1 MSEAEQIIQEDTGM
15 SSEEKFLGIKSKIGT
30 KPNEDVE
37 AQPELD
43 IEVVDEIPAE
53 DKRVKDQKDKTDYEA
68 VDQEIASVGKLAK
81 QRIKKLKYDF
91 HQERRKKEQSSKLRD
106 EAINYAQRV
115 KSENDRLNQLVS
127 DGQQYLGKQ
136 AEERAAFATQAAQQ
150 KYKEAYEQGNTEEMV
165 KAQEALTRATMDTA
179 SAEEYSNAAD
189 YDAQMAEQQ
198 YAQQQYAQQ
207 QYAQQQQ
214 QRPQV
219 PTPDEEAVAWQA
231 KNQWFGSDPEMTSF
245 AYGIHEKLVRQEN
258 VDPKSEDYYTRI
270 DKRMKEV
277 FPDYFGMEKG
287 RPPTTTSQSSV
298 VAPATR
304 NNSARPRKVQ
314 LTATQVSL
322 AKRLG
327 LTPKQYANQLIKDM
341 NNV

>member
-1 MSEAEQIIQEDTGM
+1 MSEAEQITQEETGM
-15 SSEEKFLGIKSKIGT
+15 SSEEKFLGIKSQIGT

-37 AQPELD
+37 VQAELD
-43 IEVVDEIPAE
+43 IEVVDETPRE

-68 VDQEIASVGKLAK
+68 VDKEIANVGKLAK

-91 HQERRKKEQSSKLRD
+91 HQERRKKEQSAKLRD
-106 EAINYAQRV
+106 EAITYAQRV

-179 SAEEYSNAAD
+179 SAEQYSDAAV

-207 QYAQQQQ
+207 QQ
-214 QRPQV
+214 QRQV
-219 PTPDEEAVAWQA
+219 PIPDEEAVSWQA

-277 FPDYFGMEKG
+277 FPDYFGVEKG
-287 RPPTTTSQSSV
+287 QPPTTTSQSSV

-327 LTPKQYANQLIKDM
+327 LTPQQYANQLIKDM